1 MISRAVLAR
10 SICLRCQLRLLDRPR
25 ALSSD
30 RVAPL
35 RSEFLQR
42 RHYSSP
48 DSAWDRL
55 EADSQTQKEEK
66 DGEKP
71 GRNREQSK
79 VKSGL
84 DEHIGRRQ
92 DPAPVEDNIASSS
105 KDENEPP
112 AAKLDGPLLF
122 KKTWQDKGDIRRMSG
137 RVVKLKHAVLPG
149 NALGK
154 VARAVIMR
162 DSNRAVRKLP
172 VEHMAAEEQVNLAA
186 DLEKQAQEL
195 TEEQSLANIE
205 ELRPSDPILYRHEFD
220 ELLQNLLKGFT
231 VSQLKA
237 YLLVA
242 SKTALKSSERK
253 EQPMYSIIRGTKCEP
268 WAPLRKLKITG
279 SPKERIG
286 LTLLTEAWGL
296 QIREYVDGKGVFS
309 PRIATRFLRM
319 LSREK
324 KRLDAIRRTYLDAE
338 EKILIGQS
346 SIKVIAT
353 KAKTD
358 TIMKELE
365 QAAKDTVVQTIDD
378 VFWVPNDDETVTLLE
393 HLGQL
398 TSTLITHR
406 PQEKIIEV
414 AWFRDGPEQRGQE
427 RRADV
432 VRRLLLTALW
442 PKEET
447 VHLKGPKDTECRT
460 IPMMIG
466 RERLSWVDKL
476 TQWSRWAKPV
486 GRNSRPKP
494 HISVK
499 QRGVLS
505 KPIEAPPTESEFR
518 ERRSKSYTATTA
530 SFGHILH
537 KNADAVN
544 MAAAAD
550 PSPHIFSPTSPPPA
564 SLAALSERLNSSKP
578 VTTSLVLTFRALPSI
593 HESKPE
599 YSIKTQYFTRVQK
612 LEKPSDAVKPSS
624 GPVRRPDL
632 LELQL
637 TIPDD
642 LPEGPLMWDSCPK
655 RLVVVADQTHTD
667 VSIPDQPVDLRISQ
681 SDLRVMSASA
691 LDDSP
696 FREYI
701 DTAELDLLAGRLG
714 PPPMI
719 RIADTPFN
727 PPIKNPSEPTDYMFT
742 GLEMRRTLEAD
753 YRGHKLLYTSVQAG
767 HHGGRRAE
775 MVLEAQPADPS
786 LSPEEQELHAASF
799 LSLAKDL
806 AQGKVVKWVGEVDAE
821 AENQRR
827 LAAAKPVAEPE
838 VSDTS
843 M

>member
-1 MISRAVLAR
+1 
-10 SICLRCQLRLLDRPR
+10 
-25 ALSSD
+25 
-30 RVAPL
+30 
-35 RSEFLQR
+35 
-42 RHYSSP
+42 
-48 DSAWDRL
+48 
-55 EADSQTQKEEK
+55 
-66 DGEKP
+66 
-71 GRNREQSK
+71 
-79 VKSGL
+79 
-84 DEHIGRRQ
+84 
-92 DPAPVEDNIASSS
+92 
-105 KDENEPP
+105 
-112 AAKLDGPLLF
+112 
-122 KKTWQDKGDIRRMSG
+122 MSG

-172 VEHMAAEEQVNLAA
+172 VEHMAAEKQVNLAA
-186 DLEKQAQEL
+186 DLERQAQEL

-205 ELRPSDPILYRHEFD
+205 ELRPSDSILYRHEFD
-220 ELLQNLLKGFT
+220 ELLRNLLKGFT

-242 SKTALKSSERK
+242 SKTALKSPEPK
-253 EQPMYSIIRGTKCEP
+253 EQPMYSILRGTKCEP

-296 QIREYVDGKGVFS
+296 QIREYLDGKGVFN
-309 PRIATRFLRM
+309 PKIATRFLRM

-346 SIKVIAT
+346 SIKVITT

-365 QAAKDTVVQTIDD
+365 QAARDMVVQTIND
-378 VFWVPNDDETVTLLE
+378 VFWVPKDDEVVTLLE

-398 TSTLITHR
+398 TSTLITHK
-406 PQEKIIEV
+406 PKEKIIEV

-432 VRRLLLTALW
+432 VQRLLLTALW
-442 PKEET
+442 PKQET
-447 VHLKGPKDTECRT
+447 VYLKGPKDIECRL
-460 IPMMIG
+460 IPMVLG
-466 RERLSWVDKL
+466 RERFSWVDKL

-486 GRNSRPKP
+486 SRDSDPESRISLEERDVLRKP
-494 HISVK
+494 V
-499 QRGVLS
+499 
-505 KPIEAPPTESEFR
+505 EAPPGQSEFPGT
-518 ERRSKSYTATTA
+518 SKAYTATAA

-537 KNADAVN
+537 KNADAFNV
-544 MAAAAD
+544 ATATD

-564 SLAALSERLNSSKP
+564 SLVALSQSLNSSKP
-578 VTTSLVLTFRALPSI
+578 VTTSLVLTFRSLPSVNDLKPNKSN
-593 HESKPE
+593 ESA
-599 YSIKTQYFTRVQK
+599 K
-612 LEKPSDAVKPSS
+612 LET
-624 GPVRRPDL
+624 GRPDL

-642 LPEGPLMWDSCPK
+642 LPEGPLTWDSCPK
-655 RLVVVADQTHTD
+655 RLVVVADQHHTD
-667 VSIPDQPVDLRISQ
+667 VSLPDQPVDLRISQ
-681 SDLRVMSASA
+681 TDMRVISASA

-701 DTAELDLLAGRLG
+701 NTAELDLLAGRLG

-727 PPIKNPSEPTDYMFT
+727 PQIKNPSEPTDYMFA

-753 YRGHKLLYTSVQAG
+753 YQGHKLLYTSVQAG

-786 LSPEEQELHAASF
+786 LPPEEQDLHAARF

-821 AENQRR
+821 AESQRR
-827 LAAAKPVAEPE
+827 LAAAEPVAEPE
-838 VSDTS
+838 GSDKHVR
-843 M
+843 

>member
-1 MISRAVLAR
+1 
-10 SICLRCQLRLLDRPR
+10 
-25 ALSSD
+25 
-30 RVAPL
+30 
-35 RSEFLQR
+35 
-42 RHYSSP
+42 
-48 DSAWDRL
+48 
-55 EADSQTQKEEK
+55 
-66 DGEKP
+66 
-71 GRNREQSK
+71 
-79 VKSGL
+79 
-84 DEHIGRRQ
+84 
-92 DPAPVEDNIASSS
+92 
-105 KDENEPP
+105 
-112 AAKLDGPLLF
+112 
-122 KKTWQDKGDIRRMSG
+122 MSG

-186 DLEKQAQEL
+186 DLEIQAQEL

-324 KRLDAIRRTYLDAE
+324 KRLDAIRKTYLDAE

-393 HLGQL
+393 HLGPKKRLWVIIANRKGDFTDQKN
-398 TSTLITHR
+398 
-406 PQEKIIEV
+406 QIEV

-460 IPMMIG
+460 IPMVIG

-544 MAAAAD
+544 VAAAAD

-564 SLAALSERLNSSKP
+564 SLAALSERLDSSKP

-753 YRGHKLLYTSVQAG
+753 YQGHKLLYTSVQAG

-786 LSPEEQELHAASF
+786 LPPEEQELHAASF

-821 AENQRR
+821 AESQRR

>member
-1 MISRAVLAR
+1 M
-10 SICLRCQLRLLDRPR
+10 
-25 ALSSD
+25 
-30 RVAPL
+30 

-42 RHYSSP
+42 RHYST

-55 EADSQTQKEEK
+55 EADSQTQKREN
-66 DGEKP
+66 DGEKL
-71 GRNREQSK
+71 GKNQEQAK

-84 DEHIGRRQ
+84 DEQIGQRQ
-92 DPAPVEDNIASSS
+92 DPAPVDDDIASSRE
-105 KDENEPP
+105 DENEAP
-112 AAKLDGPLLF
+112 AAKPDGPLLF
-122 KKTWQDKGDIRRMSG
+122 KKTWTDGGDYRRVSG
-137 RVVKLKHAVLPG
+137 RMVKLKHAVLPG

-162 DSNRAVRKLP
+162 DSKRAVRKLP
-172 VEHMAAEEQVNLAA
+172 VAHMAEAKQVNLAG
-186 DLEKQAQEL
+186 DLERQTQEL
-195 TEEQSLANIE
+195 TKEQSLANIE

-242 SKTALKSSERK
+242 SKTALKSSASK
-253 EQPMYSIIRGTKCEP
+253 EQPMYSILRGTKFEP
-268 WAPLRKLKITG
+268 WTPKQKLQIAG

-286 LTLLTEAWGL
+286 LTLLTEVWGL
-296 QIREYVDGKGVFS
+296 QIREYVDGKGVYI

-319 LSREK
+319 ISREK

-338 EKILIGQS
+338 EKILVGQS
-346 SIKVIAT
+346 SIKIIAT

-365 QAAKDTVVQTIDD
+365 QAAKDMVVQTINDT
-378 VFWVPNDDETVTLLE
+378 FWVQGNDEVAPLLE
-393 HLGQL
+393 RLGQL
-398 TSTLITHR
+398 TNTLITHK

-414 AWFRDGPEQRGQE
+414 AWFRDGPEQSGQE

-432 VRRLLLTALW
+432 VQRLLLTALW

-447 VHLKGPKDTECRT
+447 VHLKCPEDTDFRLV
-460 IPMMIG
+460 PMVLG

-476 TQWSRWAKPV
+476 TQWYRWAKPV
-486 GRNSRPKP
+486 TRDSDPDHP
-494 HISVK
+494 ISLEE
-499 QRGVLS
+499 RGILR
-505 KPIEAPPTESEFR
+505 KPIEAPPRESEFPG
-518 ERRSKSYTATTA
+518 RSKAYTATTA
-530 SFGHILH
+530 RFGHILH
-537 KNADAVN
+537 KNADAFNV
-544 MAAAAD
+544 AAAAD

-564 SLAALSERLNSSKP
+564 SLAALTESLHSSKP
-578 VTTSLVLTFRALPSI
+578 VTTSLVLIFRSLPSI
-593 HESKPE
+593 NELKPE
-599 YSIKTQYFTRVQK
+599 YSVKTFNTTRDLK
-612 LEKPSDAVKPSS
+612 LEKPIDESDKSAHLNN
-624 GPVRRPDL
+624 GRPDL

-642 LPEGPLMWDSCPK
+642 LPEGPLTWDSCPK
-655 RLVVVADQTHTD
+655 RLVVVANQRHTD
-667 VSIPDQPVDLRISQ
+667 VSLPYEPVDLRISQ

-714 PPPMI
+714 PPPKI
-719 RIADTPFN
+719 RIADMPFN
-727 PPIKNPSEPTDYMFT
+727 NTMRNPSEPTDYMFA

-753 YRGHKLLYTSVQAG
+753 YQGHKLLYTSIQAG

-775 MVLEAQPADPS
+775 MVLEARPADPS
-786 LSPEEQELHAASF
+786 LPPQEQELHTARYF
-799 LSLAKDL
+799 SLAKDL
-806 AQGKVVKWVGEVDAE
+806 VQGKVVKWVGEVDAE

-827 LAAAKPVAEPE
+827 FAAAEPAAEPE
-838 VSDTS
+838 DSDSS